1 MNKKVPVPPMRRA
14 RSRIS
19 VHCLSLSVADPS
31 PSGYDLIGP
40 IRINNLDPAA
50 DPILNFNKI
59 AITS

>member
-31 PSGYDLIGP
+31 PSGYDLIGR
-40 IRINNLDPAA
+40 IRINIKKTHPDPG
-50 DPILNFNKI
+50 
-59 AITS
+59 SE